1 MLELAWGWLTFCM
14 LSSSLEALQPAIQQL
29 EEWKIDAPRLDRYR
43 YPNLRHCDN
52 FCQSLLEKL
61 IEKDAFNPVILRAL
75 QPLMQ
80 SDTQKKLCWKQL
92 IGCLRKLKK
101 SGGQNLVRKALDIQE
116 LVSLAANARGCPV
129 ENARRTLESEC

>member
-29 EEWKIDAPRLDRYR
+29 EEWKIDAPQ
-43 YPNLRHCDN
+43 CDN